1 MLNNKKY
8 LSQLNE
14 IEIATGDLVKKEHA
28 VKTAWAKELMDFID
42 VNRFKDKRCYIIVN
56 DKRYFAVD
64 NVRSCIMLYGGGM
77 GTFGEPAKNVVGG
90 VYLTG
95 FSFVPY
101 SETNDII
108 YHTFGIEKLVDITDD
123 IRLVSKEEFKN
134 ELEKT
139 ISSLFI
145 LTEENIEKQYEKF
158 PTDLEHLITY
168 CPELNRDECEK
179 MLIELE
185 NKEEQTDTIW

>member
-14 IEIATGDLVKKEHA
+14 IEIAKSDLVKKEHA
-28 VKTAWAKELMDFID
+28 VKTAWAKELMNFID
-42 VNRFKDKRCYIIVN
+42 VNRFNDKRCYVIVN

-64 NVRSCIMLYGGGM
+64 NVRSYIMLYSK
-77 GTFGEPAKNVVGG
+77 PAKDVVGG
-90 VYLTG
+90 VYLKG

-101 SETNDII
+101 SKTDII
-108 YHTFGIEKLVDITDD
+108 YHTFGTEKLVHVTDN
-123 IRLVSKEEFKN
+123 IRLVSKEEFEN

-158 PTDLEHLITY
+158 PTDLVHLITH
-168 CPELNRDECEK
+168 CPELNRNECEK
-179 MLIELE
+179 MLLELE
-185 NKEEQTDTIW
+185 NKELTDIDVW

>member
-14 IEIATGDLVKKEHA
+14 IEIAKSDLVKEEHA

-42 VNRFKDKRCYIIVN
+42 VNRFKDKRCYVIVN

-64 NVRSCIMLYGGGM
+64 NVRSCIMLYGGS
-77 GTFGEPAKNVVGG
+77 FGEPANDVVGG

-101 SETNDII
+101 GETNDII
-108 YHTFGIEKLVDITDD
+108 YHTFGTEKLVHVTDD
-123 IRLVSKEEFKN
+123 IRLVSKEEFEN
-134 ELEKT
+134 ELENT
-139 ISSLFI
+139 ISSLFR

-158 PTDLEHLITY
+158 PTDLAHLINY
-168 CPELNRDECEK
+168 CPELDRDECKK
-179 MLIELE
+179 MLLELE
-185 NKEEQTDTIW
+185 NKELTDIDLW

>member
-14 IEIATGDLVKKEHA
+14 IEIAKSDLVKKEHA

-42 VNRFKDKRCYIIVN
+42 VNRFKDKRCYVIVN
-56 DKRYFAVD
+56 DKCYFAVD
-64 NVRSCIMLYGGGM
+64 NVRSCIMLYSK
-77 GTFGEPAKNVVGG
+77 PAKDVVGG

-108 YHTFGIEKLVDITDD
+108 YHTFGTEKLVHVTDD
-123 IRLVSKEEFKN
+123 IRLVSKEEFEN

-158 PTDLEHLITY
+158 PTDLEHLIRY
-168 CPELNRDECEK
+168 CPELNRDECKK
-179 MLIELE
+179 MLLELE
-185 NKEEQTDTIW
+185 NKELTDVDLW

>member
-1 MLNNKKY
+1 MLKNKKY

-14 IEIATGDLVKKEHA
+14 IEIAKGDLVKKEHA
-28 VKTAWAKELMDFID
+28 VKIAWAKELMDFID
-42 VNRFKDKRCYIIVN
+42 VNRFKDKRCYVIVN

-64 NVRSCIMLYGGGM
+64 NVRSCIMLYGGG
-77 GTFGEPAKNVVGG
+77 FGEPANDVVGG

-108 YHTFGIEKLVDITDD
+108 YHTFGIEKLVHVTDD
-123 IRLVSKEEFKN
+123 IRLVSKEEFENK
-134 ELEKT
+134 LEKT

-158 PTDLEHLITY
+158 PTDLEHLINH
-168 CPELNRDECEK
+168 CPELNRDECKK
-179 MLIELE
+179 MLLELE
-185 NKEEQTDTIW
+185 NKELTDIDLW